1 MQQEIISKMTMKKWI
16 ELAFL
21 CTAIFTLSGC
31 TTLEKATGWAF
42 EQDVQTQIVDGK
54 EVTSTNWVVKP
65 SVENGLRITGS
76 IVPGA
81 GGLVSEGIIA
91 ALAAFAAY
99 RGRKWKK
106 AAIDAVDAGQKFR
119 KALDKSNAKG
129 KIPEIVDSLKI
140 QQKTNKTFD
149 LIKTILNKI

>member
-1 MQQEIISKMTMKKWI
+1 VLQEIISKMTMKKWI

-21 CTAIFTLSGC
+21 CTAILTLSGC
-31 TTLEKATGWAF
+31 STLEKATGWAF

-54 EVTSTNWVVKP
+54 EITSTNWVVRP

-81 GGLVSEGIIA
+81 GSLVSEGIIA

-99 RGRKWKK
+99 RGRQWKK
-106 AAIDAVDAGQKFR
+106 AAVDAVDAGQQFKR
-119 KALDKSNAKG
+119 ALDKTNG
-129 KIPEIVDSLKI
+129 KSKIADIVSGLKT
-140 QQKTNKTFD
+140 QQKSNGTFAF
-149 LIKTILNKI
+149 IKKILEKI